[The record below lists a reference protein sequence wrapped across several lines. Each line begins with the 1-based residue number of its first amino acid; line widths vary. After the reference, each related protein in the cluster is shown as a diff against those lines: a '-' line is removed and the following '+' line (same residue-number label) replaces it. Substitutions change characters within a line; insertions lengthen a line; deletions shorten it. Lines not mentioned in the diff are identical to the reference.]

1 MAFPGGRN
9 EPGETDQDTVIR
21 EVQEEVGLD
30 LNSNDYVKLGC
41 LDDREITSL
50 LGGKAF
56 MILSTFVYLQVSP
69 ESPEITRQN
78 SEVAA
83 THCK

>member
-9 EPGETDQDTVIR
+9 EAGETDQDTVMR

-30 LNSNDYVKLGC
+30 LSSNDFVKLGC

-50 LGGKAF
+50 LGGKPF
-56 MILSTFVYLQVSP
+56 MVLSTFGKYL
-69 ESPEITRQN
+69 
-78 SEVAA
+78 
-83 THCK
+83 